1 MLASIHADMCASN
14 PSFARFSVDMG
25 LCEPVEPAPEVDEPF
40 IGMSSD
46 EFVSMIAEFN
56 AWAEERERTQ
66 VLPEYVEQ
74 LKFF

>member
-1 MLASIHADMCASN
+1 MLASIHADMCAFN
-14 PSFARFSVDMG
+14 PYFARFSEDMG
-25 LCEPVEPAPEVDEPF
+25 LCEPVEPVSEVDDPF

-46 EFVSMIAEFN
+46 DFASMIAEFN

-74 LKFF
+74 LNLF